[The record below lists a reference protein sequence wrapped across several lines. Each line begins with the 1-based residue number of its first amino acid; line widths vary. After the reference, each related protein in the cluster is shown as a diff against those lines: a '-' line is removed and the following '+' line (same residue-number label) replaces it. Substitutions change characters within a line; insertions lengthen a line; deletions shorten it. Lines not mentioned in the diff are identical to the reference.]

1 MSHLRR
7 IYRLS
12 PSQFSAETIAVTF
25 AKTSRSPEPF
35 DVIASE
41 LNEEASSKFSEK
53 WIVGYGHSSVAEHAV
68 LHLALENV
76 SRLAIETIEGNRLAS
91 YTEKSTRYQ
100 EWDPKAYVVP
110 PELEGS
116 EFLGEYLEVIDDLFA
131 TYARSL
137 EALKSWSEA
146 NTPRLQN
153 ENEKAWANRARV
165 IAVDV
170 ARFILPAASV
180 ANVGV
185 TMNARA
191 LEYAIKKML
200 SSELEEVRQIGAEVK
215 AVATE
220 ELPTLVKYANP
231 IAYLDTLRKDVRSH
245 SNSID
250 TISKTE
256 WCQLKDADSAG
267 EDRVLAAVLY
277 RFGDDSYQVCLDQVL
292 NMPASDKQALVDSL
306 FAGMSDYDVPLRE
319 LEFTEYDFDILMD
332 QGAYFEF
339 KRHRMMTQTV
349 QTLSTN
355 HGYALPKAITE
366 AGFEAEFRRVMA
378 RAHALNQKLAA
389 WNREV
394 AAYVVPNAFNRR
406 VLCCTN
412 LREIFHFIKLR
423 CANNAHFSIRRVG
436 RGMLEAIQP
445 LHPLFSA
452 KLNLKNDET
461 MQSLSDEY
469 FTGLAEL
476 ADGRQQVQP
485 DKSS

>member
-153 ENEKAWANRARV
+153 E
-165 IAVDV
+165 
-170 ARFILPAASV
+170 S
-180 ANVGV
+180 
-185 TMNARA
+185 
-191 LEYAIKKML
+191 
-200 SSELEEVRQIGAEVK
+200 
-215 AVATE
+215 
-220 ELPTLVKYANP
+220 
-231 IAYLDTLRKDVRSH
+231 
-245 SNSID
+245 
-250 TISKTE
+250 
-256 WCQLKDADSAG
+256 
-267 EDRVLAAVLY
+267 
-277 RFGDDSYQVCLDQVL
+277 
-292 NMPASDKQALVDSL
+292 
-306 FAGMSDYDVPLRE
+306 
-319 LEFTEYDFDILMD
+319 
-332 QGAYFEF
+332 
-339 KRHRMMTQTV
+339 
-349 QTLSTN
+349 
-355 HGYALPKAITE
+355 
-366 AGFEAEFRRVMA
+366 
-378 RAHALNQKLAA
+378 
-389 WNREV
+389 
-394 AAYVVPNAFNRR
+394 
-406 VLCCTN
+406 
-412 LREIFHFIKLR
+412 
-423 CANNAHFSIRRVG
+423 
-436 RGMLEAIQP
+436 
-445 LHPLFSA
+445 
-452 KLNLKNDET
+452 
-461 MQSLSDEY
+461 
-469 FTGLAEL
+469 
-476 ADGRQQVQP
+476 
-485 DKSS
+485 